1 MAGAYSLVTPRINAA
16 LAGVAIA
23 VSLVPPL
30 ATTGI
35 CLALERYDLALGAFL
50 LFFANFLAIQL
61 ASVFVFMVTGF
72 IDYFHLKET
81 EILIN
86 KSTNKLKLIA
96 IFAKRFLPSIILL
109 IIVAWNLSLTLINLV
124 NEKQFKRQLENII
137 KTEVQQRTGARLAQ
151 MNYKKEK
158 DGKINTIAVVMT
170 PQEFLPIDVAKI
182 QQHIQE
188 HLGKDIN
195 IIIRSILSKDADI
208 NGTIFL
214 MDEEKLKRK
223 LQNEEASF
231 LSTVTQLL
239 NQALDRIL
247 GAHLVE
253 VKREDNEGLKTI
265 IAIVRTPVAINPNQV
280 ETTQSLLQTVDKNS
294 RLIVRSVLTRDADA
308 SQYLYESTEQKITQ
322 APNQD
327 ELELR
332 KKLQKTLKKAI
343 KQNTNGGILLDFQY
357 TIHDNRIELLAVI
370 QTPQNFS
377 NEQVKLIQNQLKEA
391 EPRVTRLVVRSVVGI
406 DMDENGVVIPTEENH
421 PVTLSTPDELNPP
434 ALSHKK

>member
-1 MAGAYSLVTPRINAA
+1 
-16 LAGVAIA
+16 
-23 VSLVPPL
+23 L

-72 IDYFHLKET
+72 IDYFHVKET

-86 KSTNKLKLIA
+86 KRTTKLKLIA

-109 IIVAWNLSLTLINLV
+109 TIVAWNLSLTLINLV
-124 NEKQFKRQLENII
+124 NEKQFKRQLEDIV
-137 KTEVQQRTGARLAQ
+137 KTEVKQRTGARLTQ

-158 DGKINTIAVVMT
+158 DGKTNAIAIVMT
-170 PQEFLPIDVAKI
+170 PQEFSALDVSKI

-188 HLGKDIN
+188 QLGKDIN
-195 IIIRSILSKDADI
+195 IIIRSIISKDADI

-239 NQALDRIL
+239 NQALNSML
-247 GAHLVE
+247 GAHLIE
-253 VKREDNEGLKTI
+253 VKREDNDEIKSI

-280 ETTQSLLQTVDKNS
+280 ETMQLLLQTFDKNS

-308 SQYLYESTEQKITQ
+308 SRYLYESTEKEITKT
-322 APNQD
+322 PNQD
-327 ELELR
+327 EVMLR
-332 KKLQKTLKKAI
+332 KNLQDVLKKSI
-343 KQNTNGGILLDFQY
+343 KENTNGGILLDFQY
-357 TIHDNRIELLAVI
+357 TAHDNMIDLLAVI

-377 NEQVKLIQNQLKEA
+377 NQQVKTIQNQLKEA

-406 DMDENGVVIPTEENH
+406 DMDENGTVVPLEEK
-421 PVTLSTPDELNPP
+421 TRKAE
-434 ALSHKK
+434 